1 MQDLGITAIHHALQF
16 PTDLESIRTHE
27 ALAQADAPTVDRV
40 LKRILSYLQG
50 RNQRWPDRRLFRCL
64 DYIVQRSNHQATR
77 VIFQLRSFRSC
88 LKAALDR
95 LAKNSSLTATT
106 TTTITTEREE
116 GGIQYHDTNN
126 KNEITPSVET
136 IIKLI
141 GNVLEHPSCNDR
153 ILMDIRQNQSIMYI
167 LQWIT
172 VSSRLEIICLHAL
185 AAKGKFFAKDM
196 IGYDAFWTL
205 AGLVGRV
212 PDLLL
217 LIRNSTTTT
226 NSATKTL
233 YLCLKAARIF
243 ENLLNYAKSSR
254 SNTQCLEKAVHFVH
268 SVNFIGVARGWEVAS
283 SHYLE
288 DPDNSTIRKLMHSLT
303 SIVSSCVAVSKD
315 VASRFLDV
323 RSSSTWRAT
332 LSYDMKTFLNHM
344 RQQQQ
349 LQQDQPMDS
358 HNSMNSISI
367 TTPAMDEIALR
378 MQRLIRITLSVVVSN
393 GSKTMYRQS
402 SVDELIQDMTVF
414 LLLLGFDVI
423 VPEQI
428 TTLGRP
434 AASGSINAWF
444 GDCDFHHISSDKAI
458 LFKKYQDFFVVLL
471 ESYIQHL
478 QLASEWM
485 VINVSGYIA
494 YFLINI
500 LSLLTNDSLKQ
511 EFPQKEGLSPIQ
523 ARLQKLVSY
532 FLHFDNAVQVFA
544 KAPTYLNDV
553 IWLPTIQT
561 ALQGLK
567 LFTNGE
573 NNDLEE
579 KEDAFLMEDIILS
592 TKQQDRIKQE
602 RKQKQENNQT
612 IILYKSRRAF
622 SVLRT
627 VTKFSNAC
635 AKLEQAGALQM
646 VNINFIPN
654 NFVGLLEKDDMDDKE
669 EEKYSSLSVSVLNV
683 YASFT
688 HFIAALAS
696 TMALIRAKLRDAFS
710 IGPVIMKLL
719 WQASH
724 RVYPEKANKGLP
736 LSQKEDATTKKKDDA
751 WAHVV
756 TGCLMVINAFE
767 FDNESLQKWLA
778 WPPVDD
784 AHERNEA
791 EQVWITPQMTSS
803 LQGRLSVLPAILH
816 ILLSQ
821 QDNLQERMNGD
832 THMGMLL
839 QAANAFNLLS
849 LIPECGI
856 QLVRDTE
863 AMQMLCVLLKGLLEH
878 RKNTTHSSLE
888 KAEVT
893 DNIKMDEATSEMSI
907 VQDEQE
913 DHEMEDRDGVDDR
926 NGDFESTISDSKKS
940 LSSSA
945 SGRCFDFLHRGLV
958 RVLTSQ
964 ENMRFIISSDV
975 LTAFLKP
982 LRTSMIEMDS
992 HKLEL
997 SRMLCQSFSEERL
1010 EDFIRLFR
1018 FTLDDDNATRLHELC
1033 AVATSYACP
1042 NPLQWGTVLGIQVVE
1057 EEEIIQSKSVFGALC
1072 RMLVYDLLEQDSDT
1086 VYEAPYRRPAAAQAI
1101 EILTQVLIPSWIVDC
1116 QDMYSHIQNSK
1127 KLPKQQQRK
1136 GGIGINNKKGDDD
1149 SENLVTF
1156 ITEYSNTP
1164 IIAKRV
1170 PLIRQSSFFA
1180 ALLSGEYAENSCKP
1194 IKLMDITDHALKL
1207 FLDVVHSVSM
1217 TTQVGDTNDG
1227 DGDNN
1232 DWSHGNNLPSSM
1244 QWSDIINILLA
1255 ADRYGNES
1263 VANVCEEW
1271 ISRNLFDKQNKDR
1284 LNGAIL
1290 LFRKCRDPDTMDA
1303 GVASDI
1309 VWPFQKI
1316 LKQALMVIV
1325 TELSISCQTIEFNN
1339 MVQNNDEHELSSF
1352 CQGITVLICSSII
1365 KLSTHSPS

>member
-64 DYIVQRSNHQATR
+64 DYIIQRSNHQATHI
-77 VIFQLRSFRSC
+77 IFQLRSFRSC

-95 LAKNSSLTATT
+95 LAKDSSLTATT
-106 TTTITTEREE
+106 TTTIITEREE

-126 KNEITPSVET
+126 NEITHIVET

-141 GNVLEHPSCNDR
+141 GNVLDHPSCNDR

-205 AGLVGRV
+205 AGLVGRI

-217 LIRNSTTTT
+217 LIRNSATTTT
-226 NSATKTL
+226 TTTTTSATKTL

-254 SNTQCLEKAVHFVH
+254 SNTQCREKAIHFVH
-268 SVNFIGVARGWEVAS
+268 SVNFIGVARSWEVAS

-332 LSYDMKTFLNHM
+332 LSYDMKTFLNYI

-349 LQQDQPMDS
+349 DHPVDS
-358 HNSMNSISI
+358 HNSMNSFSI

-378 MQRLIRITLSVVVSN
+378 MQRLMRITLSVAVSN

-511 EFPQKEGLSPIQ
+511 EFSQKEDQEQKEGFSLSPIQ

-567 LFTNGE
+567 LFTNGD
-573 NNDLEE
+573 NNDQEE

-592 TKQQDRIKQE
+592 TQQHDRMKQE
-602 RKQKQENNQT
+602 RKQKQEKNQT

-654 NFVGLLEKDDMDDKE
+654 NFVGLLEKEDMDDKE
-669 EEKYSSLSVSVLNV
+669 KENFSSLSVSVLNV
-683 YASFT
+683 YESFT

-696 TMALIRAKLRDAFS
+696 TMALIRAKLRDEFS

-724 RVYPEKANKGLP
+724 RVYPQKVNKVLP
-736 LSQKEDATTKKKDDA
+736 LLHKEDVTIKKKDAA

-784 AHERNEA
+784 THERNEE
-791 EQVWITPQMTSS
+791 EQFWITPQMTSS
-803 LQGRLSVLPAILH
+803 MQGRLSVLPAILH
-816 ILLSQ
+816 ILLSEQ
-821 QDNLQERMNGD
+821 NDLQERMNGD

-856 QLVRDTE
+856 QLVRGTE
-863 AMQMLCVLLKGLLEH
+863 AMQMLCVLLKELLEH
-878 RKNTTHSSLE
+878 RKNATHSSLE
-888 KAEVT
+888 KAEVI
-893 DNIKMDEATSEMSI
+893 DNIKMDETTSEI
-907 VQDEQE
+907 TTVQDEQE
-913 DHEMEDRDGVDDR
+913 DQEMGDRDEVDDG
-926 NGDFESTISDSKKS
+926 NGDIESTLPDSKKS
-940 LSSSA
+940 VSSSA

-958 RVLTSQ
+958 RILTSQ
-964 ENMRFIISSDV
+964 ENMRFIITSDV

-1018 FTLDDDNATRLHELC
+1018 FTIDDDKATRLHELC

-1042 NPLQWGTVLGIQVVE
+1042 NPFQWGTVLGIQVVEE

-1101 EILTQVLIPSWIVDC
+1101 EILTQVLIPTWIVDR

-1127 KLPKQQQRK
+1127 KSSKLQQQQQQRK
-1136 GGIGINNKKGDDD
+1136 GGIEDNNKKEDGE

-1170 PLIRQSSFFA
+1170 PLMRQSSFFA

-1217 TTQVGDTNDG
+1217 TTSTTQVGDNNEED
-1227 DGDNN
+1227 DDNN

-1244 QWSDIINILLA
+1244 QWSDVINILLA

-1303 GVASDI
+1303 GIASDI
-1309 VWPFQKI
+1309 
-1316 LKQALMVIV
+1316 
-1325 TELSISCQTIEFNN
+1325 LS
-1339 MVQNNDEHELSSF
+1339 NDR
-1352 CQGITVLICSSII
+1352 I
-1365 KLSTHSPS
+1365 